1 MNQDQGLS
9 KAFKNTT
16 VSLDGAALD
25 VAHLLLLVS
34 GTKEYN
40 KLV

>member
-16 VSLDGAALD
+16 VSLDGSALD
-25 VAHLLLLVS
+25 AVHLSVLVFDP
-34 GTKEYN
+34 KE
-40 KLV
+40 V